1 MRGGIALKNLFVY
14 SGRLRRYLGY
24 DDEYS
29 YWKDDQAEQTGY
41 EEVLNEKLIETQEEL
56 AKHKK
61 HIKSLK
67 NMIKEQGLMLKQIAA
82 KLEVED
88 SDSEGE

>member
-1 MRGGIALKNLFVY
+1 MNKFTSLVRF
-14 SGRLRRYLGY
+14 RRYLGY

-41 EEVLNEKLIETQEEL
+41 EEVLNEKLNETQEEL

>member
-1 MRGGIALKNLFVY
+1 MIIQSLTFCFD
-14 SGRLRRYLGY
+14 RLRRYLGY

-56 AKHKK
+56 AKQKK

-67 NMIKEQGLMLKQIAA
+67 FMIKEQGLMLKQIAA
-82 KLEVED
+82 KLEVDD